1 MNEFEGFEERVIY
14 RTRFQGAR
22 LDFRGRTC
30 FQRYD
35 HCEFVKTTLLIDE
48 TTQSLA
54 FTNCVFED
62 CNIDHLDSSEG
73 RSLLARDNTFMV
85 PIEQRRAEFEKRL
98 ADALA
103 RKTDRES
110 GP

>member
-1 MNEFEGFEERVIY
+1 
-14 RTRFQGAR
+14 
-22 LDFRGRTC
+22 
-30 FQRYD
+30 
-35 HCEFVKTTLLIDE
+35 VKTTLLIDE

-98 ADALA
+98 ADPLA